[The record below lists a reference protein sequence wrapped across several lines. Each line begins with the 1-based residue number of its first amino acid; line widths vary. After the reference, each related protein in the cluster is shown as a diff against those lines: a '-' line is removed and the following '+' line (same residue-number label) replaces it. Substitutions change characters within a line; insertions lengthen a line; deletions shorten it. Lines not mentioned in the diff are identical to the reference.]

1 VNSQVLRVAW
11 YRFRVTFA
19 RRWGGYLTVV
29 LLIGLLGGLGI
40 GAVAG
45 ARRTQSSYPAFLAST
60 NPSDLIIAPQNNLD
74 ARELRK
80 VAHLPDVKRVES
92 VTSVNT
98 RPAAPALARR
108 FNAANTAYQVDA
120 ISSQNGLFFTQD
132 RVGVIQGT
140 MANPKQADQVVM
152 TAAAAQIFRLH
163 VGEVVPLDIYTNK
176 QTTLPGYADIPT
188 PFPPYAR
195 IDVKLVGIVV
205 FNASLIQ
212 DDVNRYPTY
221 VLFTPALT
229 REFAQCCSE
238 GAEFFG
244 LKLSGG
250 SRDIDAVNA
259 EIDRTFPGSISAG
272 PSNRVSVAVATA
284 ERAIKPESIAL
295 GVFGGI
301 VGLAVLFIVGQ
312 VIGRQLRFGA
322 DEESTLRALG
332 ASPRMTTADG
342 LVGIVG
348 AVVIGSLLA
357 VVVAVGLSPLT
368 PIGPVRPVYPTPG
381 FAFDWTVLGL
391 GLLALVLLLGTLAFV
406 LALRGAPH
414 RQALRRQWRDEPGS
428 AVARAAAGAGMPL
441 PAVAGIRF
449 ALEPGVGRNSVPV
462 RSAILGA
469 ALAVMVVIA
478 TGTFGASLDS
488 LVSHPNLYGWNW
500 NFALNSAYGGGSEI
514 PLNQV
519 AELLDHD
526 RDVAAWT
533 GVNFVP
539 LVRIDGQTVPVMA
552 GRPGTPVQPP
562 ILSGH
567 RFEAANE
574 VVVGAT
580 TLANLHKR
588 VGQTVTVSGTGINKP
603 RRLVIAGTATMPAVG
618 LGFTSHLEMGTGAL
632 LSDTLVSAEFLDGGN
647 GSANNG
653 PSAIF
658 VRLRDGANAAA
669 SLHSLQRI
677 ASVVGK
683 GPDGG
688 VTLTSLERPAEIV
701 NYRSTGSTPA
711 FLGAGLAAGAVVAL
725 GLTLIAS
732 VRRRRRDLA
741 LLKTLGFTGRQL
753 ASAVAWQS
761 SIAVVI
767 GTAVGVPLGIV
778 LGRIVWDLFAH
789 QINVVP
795 APSVPVLLVVLIA
808 LGALVVANLVAAIP
822 GRLAARTPT
831 ALLLRAE

>member
-1 VNSQVLRVAW
+1 MIRVAW
-11 YRFRVTFA
+11 YRFRATLG
-19 RRWGGYLTVV
+19 RRWGGYLTVI
-29 LLIGLLGGLGI
+29 LLIGLLGGLAM

-60 NPSDLIIAPQNNLD
+60 NPSDLIIAPQNNLNS
-74 ARELRK
+74 RQLRK
-80 VAHLPDVKRVES
+80 VARLPDVQRVES
-92 VTSVNT
+92 VTSLNT
-98 RPAAPALARR
+98 RPADPALARR
-108 FNAANTAYQVDA
+108 FNAANAADKVVA
-120 ISSQNGLFFTQD
+120 VSSQNGLFFTQD
-132 RVGVIQGT
+132 RLSVIQGT

-152 TAAAAQIFRLH
+152 TASAAQLFGLH
-163 VGEVVPLDIYTNK
+163 VGEVVPLDIYTNA
-176 QTTLPGYADIPT
+176 QAALPGYSEIPT
-188 PFPPYAR
+188 PFAPHAR
-195 IDVKLVGIVV
+195 IDLRLVGIVV
-205 FNASLIQ
+205 SNTALFQ

-229 REFAQCCSE
+229 REFAQCCSD
-238 GAEFFG
+238 GAVFYG
-244 LKLSGG
+244 LQLSGG
-250 SRDIDAVNA
+250 SRDIGAVNA
-259 EIDRTFPGSISAG
+259 EINRTFPGSISSG
-272 PSNRVSVAVATA
+272 PPNRIAAAVATA

-322 DEESTLRALG
+322 DQENTLRALG
-332 ASPRMTTADG
+332 ASPVMTAADG
-342 LVGIVG
+342 LIGIVG
-348 AVVIGSLLA
+348 AVAIGSLLA
-357 VVVAVGLSPLT
+357 VVVAVGLSPLA
-368 PIGPVRPVYPTPG
+368 PLGPVRPVYPTPG
-381 FAFDWTVLGL
+381 VAFDWTVLGL
-391 GLLALVLLLGTLAFV
+391 GLLGLVFLLSTLAV
-406 LALRGAPH
+406 LLALRGAPH
-414 RQALRRQWRDEPGS
+414 RQALRNQRKEERGS
-428 AVARAAAGAGMPL
+428 SVARAAAGAGMPVPL
-441 PAVAGIRF
+441 VAGIRF
-449 ALEPGVGRNSVPV
+449 ALEPGAGRNSVPV

-478 TGTFGASLDS
+478 TVTFGASLDS

-514 PLNQV
+514 PRHQA

-526 RDVAAWT
+526 PDVAAWT
-533 GVNFVP
+533 GVDFVP

-552 GRPGTPVQPP
+552 DRPGAALQPP

-567 RFEAANE
+567 RLEASDQI
-574 VVVGAT
+574 VLGAT
-580 TLANLHKR
+580 TLATLHKR
-588 VGQTVTVSGTGINKP
+588 VGETVRVSGGSITKP
-603 RRLVIAGTATMPAVG
+603 TTLVIAGTATMPAVG
-618 LGFTSHLEMGTGAL
+618 FGFTSHLEMGTGAL
-632 LSDTLVSAEFLDGGN
+632 FSDALVSAEFLDSGN

-653 PSAIF
+653 PNSIF
-658 VRLRDGANAAA
+658 VRVRGATTDPTA

-677 ASVVGK
+677 AETLGT

-688 VTLTSLERPAEIV
+688 VTVASVERPAEIV

-753 ASAVAWQS
+753 AAAVAWQS
-761 SIAVVI
+761 SIAVGI
-767 GTAVGVPLGIV
+767 GTVVGLPLGAV

-795 APSVPVLLVVLIA
+795 APSVPVLSVVFIA
-808 LGALVVANLVAAIP
+808 LGTLVVANVIAALP
-822 GRLAARTPT
+822 GRIAARTPT
-831 ALLLRAE
+831 ALLLRSE